1 MLGVHVRR
9 GDRVDKKIREQ
20 GLIGTV
26 SDLFFKEVDRYLRDW
41 PEAAIFLATD
51 DGAPTERFEKYTY
64 RPEGL
69 VREFTERYGSK
80 LVTYNKRTLDRAD
93 VTGVQDALIDL
104 LLLNHTNFVLGSAG
118 SSFSKFAIMRNLESL
133 KDPEKSLKMVGIHE
147 RKRKRRPLI
156 RRVIVCFKG
165 LLKQIRNA
173 VR

>member
-1 MLGVHVRR
+1 MESGQIEA
-9 GDRVDKKIREQ
+9 VDAM
-20 GLIGTV
+20 
-26 SDLFFKEVDRYLRDW
+26 FFSEVDRYLRAW
-41 PEAAIFLATD
+41 PEAGVFLATD
-51 DGAPTERFEKYTY
+51 DGAPTEFHEKYNY

-69 VREFTERYGSK
+69 VRKFTERYGSK